1 MPTWLNGLNQQKGNR
16 MRTIQIITEIEIED
30 DVKPQR
36 VVDWFSA
43 GLDNAEYEE
52 LDGYDI
58 DPDKVSIG
66 LSYLK

>member
-1 MPTWLNGLNQQKGNR
+1 MK
-16 MRTIQIITEIEIED
+16 IIKIITDIEIED
-30 DVKPQR
+30 DVDPQG

-43 GLDNAEYEE
+43 GLDNAEYEA

-66 LSYLK
+66 ISYL

>member
-1 MPTWLNGLNQQKGNR
+1 MK
-16 MRTIQIITEIEIED
+16 TIQIITEVEIDD
-30 DVKPQR
+30 DVKPQS

-58 DPDKVSIG
+58 DPDKVAIG
-66 LSYLK
+66 ISYLK